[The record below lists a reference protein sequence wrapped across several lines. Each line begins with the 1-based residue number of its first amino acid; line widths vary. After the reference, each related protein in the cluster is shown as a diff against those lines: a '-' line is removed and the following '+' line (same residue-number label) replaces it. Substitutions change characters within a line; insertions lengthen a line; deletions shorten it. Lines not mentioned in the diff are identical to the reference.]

1 MGESLH
7 TLSDAA
13 LLERCRREPEAF
25 VLVYD
30 RHARGLLVWV
40 GTLCGDREVALEIV
54 QETFARALKEAPRF
68 RAEGDGS
75 ALPWL
80 RTVARNLVH
89 DWRRKGVVQDRVRRE
104 LAIVQGVD
112 EPAVRVEERLD
123 AAEAGARVQD
133 ALHRLP
139 ADQREAVEA
148 RVVRGEGYDEI
159 ARTAGVSRETARARV
174 SRGLRALR
182 SFLSATQPGRVQ

>member
-1 MGESLH
+1 MGESLR
-7 TLSDAA
+7 TLPDAA
-13 LLERCRREPEAF
+13 LLKRCRREPEAF
-25 VLVYD
+25 CIVYD

-40 GTLCGDREVALEIV
+40 GSLCGDREVALEIV
-54 QETFARALKEAPRF
+54 QETFARALRDAHKF
-68 RAEGDGS
+68 RARGDGS

-89 DWRRKGVVQDRVRRE
+89 DWRRNGVVQDRVRRE
-104 LAIVQGVD
+104 LAIAQEVD
-112 EPAVRVEERLD
+112 ESAQIEERFD
-123 AAEAGARVQD
+123 AADSARVKD

-139 ADQREAVEA
+139 RDQRAAVEA

-159 ARTAGVSRETARARV
+159 ARTTGVSRATARARV

-182 SFLSATQPGRVQ
+182 SFLSATQPGRIQ

>member
-7 TLSDAA
+7 TLPDAA
-13 LLERCRREPEAF
+13 LLKRCRREPEAF
-25 VLVYD
+25 CLVYD

-40 GTLCGDREVALEIV
+40 GSLCGDREVALEVV

-68 RAEGDGS
+68 RAHGDGS

-104 LAIVQGVD
+104 LAIVEEAD
-112 EPAVRVEERLD
+112 EPAAQVEERLD
-123 AAEAGARVQD
+123 AGRVRD

-139 ADQREAVEA
+139 PDQRAAVEA

-159 ARTAGVSRETARARV
+159 ARTTGVSRETARARV

-182 SFLSATQPGRVQ
+182 SFLSATEPGRIQ